1 MASYFSGIQAK
12 DIGIGAVQFGVVV
25 LPAAIG
31 LVQIGTVFLRALSY
45 VASKVTPQSIQDHKG
60 LLAGRAWISEK
71 LGTLFISTEAYNET
85 HKTDVAALDANGKE
99 VKKKDGKT
107 EVTAKKGD
115 QINSSTGLIVSGIAL
130 CLVGVAAL
138 KLMSYMSAGDSPLNK
153 VITYFTPFQVASTT
167 SYTAFNSLGDLK
179 SSII

>member
-1 MASYFSGIQAK
+1 MASYFSGIPAK

-31 LVQIGTVFLRALSY
+31 LVQIGSVFLRAISF

-60 LLAGRAWISEK
+60 LLAARASISGY
-71 LGTLFISTEAYNET
+71 LGTLFVSTDASN
-85 HKTDVAALDANGKE
+85 KTFAKDVTEKGS
-99 VKKKDGKT
+99 DGKDLL
-107 EVTAKKGD
+107 VDKKPVLKEKAGD
-115 QINSSTGLIVSGIAL
+115 HIISSTSLMRSGIAL

-153 VITYFTPFQVASTT
+153 VITYFTPFQVASST